1 LKIRASSRGRVLR
14 SRRPGG
20 EGGFTLV
27 EVLIAMAIIG
37 ITAVV
42 LMDQRIVIVQDA
54 TRARDKRTCWVL
66 ATQKMA
72 ELELDK
78 TLWVGLGSS
87 NNGDFSDV
95 DPEYGGFAWEYQIVR
110 EEIVTADPQDLPKNQ
125 DEAKKRELFRLTLTV
140 RSPGADDPIVLEA
153 EFPTT
158 PPQPPTDP
166 AKADPQDPAK
176 DPGKTD
182 GTVPPGGFQK

>member
-1 LKIRASSRGRVLR
+1 LKIRASNQ
-14 SRRPGG
+14 
-20 EGGFTLV
+20 GFTLV

-42 LMDQRIVIVQDA
+42 LLDQRIVIVKDA
-54 TRARDKRTCWVL
+54 ARARDKRTSWVL

-87 NNGDFSDV
+87 NNGDFSEV
-95 DPEYGGFAWEYQIVR
+95 DPEYGVFAWEYQIVR
-110 EEIVTADPQDLPKNQ
+110 EEIQTADPLDVPKDKN
-125 DEAKKRELFRLTLTV
+125 EVKKRELFRLTLTV
-140 RSPGADDPIVLEA
+140 RAPGVDDPIVLEA
-153 EFPTT
+153 EFPTA

-166 AKADPQDPAK
+166 AKGDPK
-176 DPGKTD
+176 DPTKDPSKPTD
-182 GTVPPGGFQK
+182 GSTPPGGPPK